1 MRWRSEPKHD
11 GTSRDSA
18 SQPNSASQPSDDD
31 RWWDF
36 DSATEAAKLLI
47 ESGPKML
54 KHWEGLRWA
63 PETRPGYEAIDK
75 LGEALAVALPYIEF
89 PLGQYEPALG
99 RKKPKDWHMPAV
111 IIFGIIASAL
121 SQSLGNPRL
130 SRNAIM
136 IRVVC
141 SALRRLGY
149 YVEVGAVSQHLIRWN
164 AKYGL
169 SGLSEHKAS

>member
-1 MRWRSEPKHD
+1 MRWPRDSED
-11 GTSRDSA
+11 DRTLLDSA
-18 SQPNSASQPSDDD
+18 SRPVDDD

-36 DSATEAAKLLI
+36 DGATEAAKLLI

-63 PETRPGYEAIDK
+63 PETRPGYEAIGK

-89 PLGQYEPALG
+89 PFGEYEPALG
-99 RKKPKDWHMPAV
+99 RKKPKDWHVPVV

-136 IRVVC
+136 IRVVR
-141 SALRRLGY
+141 SALHRMGY
-149 YVEVGAVSQHLIRWN
+149 RYVEIGAVSQHLIRWH